1 MIALTPFMCPRAAA
15 LPPQR
20 PSPGILSITAWL
32 VALILLTP
40 LAHAEVVQVDGVDRL
55 ILGPHYQY
63 LEDPSG
69 ALDLD
74 AVIRADQFEAKDLGL
89 DPNLGYTSS
98 VWWVRI
104 PFDSAEGGRRLL
116 ELPFP
121 TLDEVRVYLVERDSG
136 KLIQH
141 LSAGDLRPFAERPY
155 LHHNFV
161 FPLDLPAAAQV
172 DLYLRLETEGS
183 MTLGTLLWRPE
194 AFNAANSKANLIL
207 GLYFGIMLALFAY
220 NGLLY
225 LSLRDPVYLW
235 YVLFV
240 VSMAVAQG
248 AWTGLFFAHLW
259 PQWPAWGNVAAVV
272 GFNLTGF
279 FGAVFS
285 RTFLDTRRYAPWAD
299 RALLVSAVVFATL
312 AIGAPWVPYQLH
324 AMSTSLAGLT
334 FPLIAVAAGALG
346 LRHGVTSAR
355 FFLLAW
361 TILLVGTALLGARN
375 LGLVPTSFLTRYAM
389 QMGSA
394 LEMLLLSFA
403 LAERITELRRLAEH
417 AADARA
423 ANETKS
429 QFLAHMSHEIRTP
442 MTGILGMSQLVLRT
456 PLEEQQR
463 SYVQKIESSA
473 RSLLGILNDILD
485 LSKVEAGKLRIEK
498 IPFDLERLIER
509 VIQLVE
515 VAAHEKRLAIVVDY
529 PPTLGHCYLGD
540 SLRITQ
546 VLTNLLSNAVKF
558 TQDGEVC
565 LTISQP
571 EPGRLRFR
579 IRDTGI
585 GMTPREQETLFQAF
599 SQADTSTTRRYG
611 GTGLGLAISQRL
623 VELMGGRIEV
633 ISAPGRGSCFS
644 FEIDAEACL
653 AQDRVEA
660 KTDIQ
665 PLPSKSSVSEVMRA
679 GLSGRRILLVEDN
692 PINREIV
699 LGFLSGSGLDIEIA
713 EDGRQAVEK
722 CMACAFDLILMDIK
736 MPVMDGYEAT
746 QRIRA
751 LRPDVPIIA
760 LTANAFQDDIAK
772 SRAAGMNAHLSKPIE
787 AEGLLSMLQKHL
799 TSARGTSDQTE
810 TAAQSTPTRS
820 DGHSSSLAG
829 LPHLDPASALELMG
843 GNKQLY
849 CAVLES
855 FLATY
860 ADLELDLDDPDAHR
874 ILHTLH
880 GLSGNL
886 GAQRLQA
893 LAAVDLN
900 GDAGSPHALRQELA
914 NALDA
919 IRQYLRNECSSQT

>member
-1 MIALTPFMCPRAAA
+1 
-15 LPPQR
+15 
-20 PSPGILSITAWL
+20 
-32 VALILLTP
+32 
-40 LAHAEVVQVDGVDRL
+40 
-55 ILGPHYQY
+55 
-63 LEDPSG
+63 
-69 ALDLD
+69 
-74 AVIRADQFEAKDLGL
+74 
-89 DPNLGYTSS
+89 
-98 VWWVRI
+98 
-104 PFDSAEGGRRLL
+104 
-116 ELPFP
+116 
-121 TLDEVRVYLVERDSG
+121 
-136 KLIQH
+136 
-141 LSAGDLRPFAERPY
+141 
-155 LHHNFV
+155 
-161 FPLDLPAAAQV
+161 
-172 DLYLRLETEGS
+172 
-183 MTLGTLLWRPE
+183 MTLGTLLWQPS
-194 AFNAANSKANLIL
+194 AFNSANSKAHLVL

-220 NGLLY
+220 NSLLY

-235 YVLFV
+235 YFLFV

-299 RALLVSAVVFATL
+299 RALLVSAVVFAML
-312 AIGAPWVPYQLH
+312 VIGAPWVPYQFH
-324 AMSTSLAGLT
+324 AMATSVAGLS

-485 LSKVEAGKLRIEK
+485 LSKVEAGRLRIEK
-498 IPFDLERLIER
+498 IPFDLKRLMER

-515 VAAHEKRLAIVVDY
+515 IAAHEKRLAIVVDY
-529 PPTLGHCYLGD
+529 PPTLGRCYLGD

-546 VLTNLLSNAVKF
+546 VLTNLVSNAVKF

-571 EPGRLRFR
+571 GPGRLRFR

-611 GTGLGLAISQRL
+611 GSGLGLAISQRL

-633 ISAPGRGSCFS
+633 ISAPGQGSCFS

-653 AQDRVEA
+653 AQDRLEA

-665 PLPSKSSVSEVMRA
+665 PAPSAPSAREVMP
-679 GLSGRRILLVEDN
+679 GGFTGRRILLVEDN

-699 LGFLSGSGLDIEIA
+699 LGFLHGSGLDIEIA
-713 EDGRQAVEK
+713 EDGRQAVDQ
-722 CMACAFDLILMDIK
+722 CMASAFDLILMDIK

-751 LRPDVPIIA
+751 LQPDVPIIA

-787 AEGLLSMLQKHL
+787 AEGLLSLLQKYL
-799 TSARGTSDQTE
+799 TPTTARETTDQAA
-810 TAAQSTPTRS
+810 TAAQPTPARS
-820 DGHSSSLAG
+820 DGPTSRLAG

-843 GNKQLY
+843 GNTQLY

-860 ADLELDLDDPDAHR
+860 ADLRLDLDDSETHR
-874 ILHTLH
+874 VLHTLK
-880 GLSGNL
+880 GLCGNL
-886 GAQRLQA
+886 GARRLQA
-893 LAAVDLN
+893 LAAAVEQN
-900 GDAGSPHALRQELA
+900 GDPGSLQALQQELA
-914 NALDA
+914 NTLDA
-919 IRQYLRNECSSQT
+919 IRQYLQTECSPQT